1 MSKIGVSLRA
11 ALVALAVGGVALPV
25 SAHQIWIEQHNGAA
39 KLFFGEFGEN
49 LREVSPGLLD
59 RFTTLSGVVAS
70 AGGERPL
77 TSTKGADGFVLSAGA
92 AAGES
97 LAVEDAAYPVVK
109 RKDGD
114 KEIRMAWTPAAR
126 LTADFAKQ
134 APKLTLDVVPTGV
147 VTAEGVQLA
156 LTFRGQPLPKTKVG
170 VVAASGWSQEHRSD
184 DQGLFSVAL
193 PWKGTYVVEVS
204 YSDKTPGS
212 RGGEAYDIA
221 NYATTLTLTQP
232 AGIEPPPPPP
242 AKAPNKPRQ

>member
-11 ALVALAVGGVALPV
+11 VLVALTVGGAASPAA
-25 SAHQIWIEQHNGAA
+25 AHQIWLEQHNGAA

-59 RFTTLSGVVAS
+59 RFATLSGVVAS
-70 AGGERPL
+70 AAGERPL
-77 TSTKGADGFVLSAGA
+77 TLTKGADGFALSVPA

-97 LAVEDAAYPVVK
+97 LAVQDAAYPVVK

-114 KEIRMAWTPAAR
+114 REFRMAWTPAAR
-126 LTADFAKQ
+126 LPADFAKQ
-134 APKLTLDVVPTGV
+134 TPKLALDIIPTGA

-156 LTFRGQPLPKTKVG
+156 LTFKGQPLPKTKVG
-170 VVAASGWSQEHRSD
+170 VVAASGWSQEHRTD
-184 DQGLFSVAL
+184 DQGLFTAAL

-204 YSDKTPGS
+204 HSDKTPGS
-212 RGGEAYDIA
+212 RGGEAYDVA
-221 NYATTLTLTQP
+221 NYATALTLIQP
-232 AGIEPPPPPP
+232 VGIEPPPPPP

>member
-1 MSKIGVSLRA
+1 MSKIGFSLRA
-11 ALVALAVGGVALPV
+11 VLIALAVGGAAAPAA
-25 SAHQIWIEQHNGAA
+25 AHQIWIEQHDGAA

-59 RFTTLSGVVAS
+59 RFTTLSGFVTS
-70 AGGERPL
+70 AAGERPL
-77 TSTKGADGFVLSAGA
+77 TSTKGADGFVLSVGA

-114 KEIRMAWTPAAR
+114 KEVRMAWTPAAR
-126 LTADFAKQ
+126 LIADFSKQ
-134 APKLTLDVVPTGV
+134 TPKLTLDVVPTGV
-147 VTAEGVQLA
+147 VTAGGVQLA
-156 LTFRGQPLPKTKVG
+156 LSFKGQPLPKTKVG
-170 VVAASGWSQEHRSD
+170 VVAASGWSQEHRTD

-193 PWKGTYVVEVS
+193 PWKGAYVVEVS
-204 YSDKTPGS
+204 HSDKNPGARS
-212 RGGEAYDIA
+212 GENYDVA

-232 AGIEPPPPPP
+232 SGIEPPPPPP